1 MKTRHFKNALLGI
14 ALALA
19 AAYLYFIGFVVFF
32 EGARGWRI
40 AATLIPLLAVFYTS
54 WAVIPI
60 GAALGML
67 IPRLAAGK
75 SRGTAALHGALFGA
89 GAGLVTGICLTSVFG
104 FVWGT
109 SPLILSMAV
118 YSALWV
124 GAYAFCRAQGESI
137 YR

>member
-1 MKTRHFKNALLGI
+1 MKTGHLKNALLGI
-14 ALALA
+14 ALALI
-19 AAYLYFIGFVVFF
+19 AAYFYFVGLILFL

-40 AATLIPLLAVFYTS
+40 VATFVPLMAVFYTS

-67 IPRLAAGK
+67 VPRLASGK
-75 SRGTAALHGALFGA
+75 SRGRAALQGALFGA
-89 GAGLVTGICLTSVFG
+89 GAGLVTGICLTTAFG
-104 FVWGT
+104 FTWGA
-109 SPLILSMAV
+109 SSLILSMAV

-124 GAYAFCRAQGESI
+124 GAYACYRATGQSI